1 MRKHFSHC
9 LLCGR
14 VIPEGNVYCELC
26 RRNAESNPLDPDREL
41 VKTVKEGLRRT
52 DGYCPC
58 RREKRKNT
66 DSSAESSESRW
77 QIRPLKA
84 TAIACYITNQTK
96 EIKKMLNITKAS
108 FDKEVM
114 SSDIPVVLDFWAEW
128 CGPCRML
135 SPVLEDL
142 AAEYGDRVLFC
153 KINVD
158 DEPELAARFG
168 IASIPTLLFF
178 KNSAISKKSVGYRD
192 KGELEKI
199 LRELL

>member
-1 MRKHFSHC
+1 
-9 LLCGR
+9 
-14 VIPEGNVYCELC
+14 
-26 RRNAESNPLDPDREL
+26 
-41 VKTVKEGLRRT
+41 
-52 DGYCPC
+52 
-58 RREKRKNT
+58 
-66 DSSAESSESRW
+66 
-77 QIRPLKA
+77 
-84 TAIACYITNQTK
+84 
-96 EIKKMLNITKAS
+96 MLNITKAS

-178 KNSAISKKSVGYRD
+178 KNSAISKKSVGYREI
-192 KGELEKI
+192 G
-199 LRELL
+199 RAHV

>member
-1 MRKHFSHC
+1 
-9 LLCGR
+9 
-14 VIPEGNVYCELC
+14 
-26 RRNAESNPLDPDREL
+26 
-41 VKTVKEGLRRT
+41 
-52 DGYCPC
+52 
-58 RREKRKNT
+58 
-66 DSSAESSESRW
+66 
-77 QIRPLKA
+77 
-84 TAIACYITNQTK
+84 
-96 EIKKMLNITKAS
+96 MLNITKAS

-178 KNSAISKKSVGYRD
+178 KNSAISKKIRR
-192 KGELEKI
+192 I
-199 LRELL
+199 P

>member
-1 MRKHFSHC
+1 
-9 LLCGR
+9 
-14 VIPEGNVYCELC
+14 
-26 RRNAESNPLDPDREL
+26 
-41 VKTVKEGLRRT
+41 
-52 DGYCPC
+52 
-58 RREKRKNT
+58 
-66 DSSAESSESRW
+66 
-77 QIRPLKA
+77 
-84 TAIACYITNQTK
+84 
-96 EIKKMLNITKAS
+96 MLNITKAS

-168 IASIPTLLFF
+168 IQAYRHFSF
-178 KNSAISKKSVGYRD
+178 SKTAQ
-192 KGELEKI
+192 
-199 LRELL
+199 

>member
-1 MRKHFSHC
+1 
-9 LLCGR
+9 
-14 VIPEGNVYCELC
+14 
-26 RRNAESNPLDPDREL
+26 
-41 VKTVKEGLRRT
+41 
-52 DGYCPC
+52 
-58 RREKRKNT
+58 
-66 DSSAESSESRW
+66 
-77 QIRPLKA
+77 
-84 TAIACYITNQTK
+84 
-96 EIKKMLNITKAS
+96 MLNITKAS

-142 AAEYGDRVLFC
+142 ATEYGDRVLFC

-178 KNSAISKKSVGYRD
+178 KNSAISKKFVGYRD

>member
-1 MRKHFSHC
+1 MS
-9 LLCGR
+9 
-14 VIPEGNVYCELC
+14 VI
-26 RRNAESNPLDPDREL
+26 
-41 VKTVKEGLRRT
+41 TVTKDNFE
-52 DGYCPC
+52 
-58 RREKRKNT
+58 EVV
-66 DSSAESSESRW
+66 
-77 QIRPLKA
+77 LKA
-84 TAIACYITNQTK
+84 KQK
-96 EIKKMLNITKAS
+96 VL
-108 FDKEVM
+108 
-114 SSDIPVVLDFWAEW
+114 LDFWAPW

-135 SPVLEDL
+135 GPVLEEV
-142 AAEYGDRVLFC
+142 AAERPDIKVC

>member
-1 MRKHFSHC
+1 
-9 LLCGR
+9 
-14 VIPEGNVYCELC
+14 
-26 RRNAESNPLDPDREL
+26 
-41 VKTVKEGLRRT
+41 
-52 DGYCPC
+52 
-58 RREKRKNT
+58 
-66 DSSAESSESRW
+66 
-77 QIRPLKA
+77 
-84 TAIACYITNQTK
+84 
-96 EIKKMLNITKAS
+96 MLNITKAS

-178 KNSAISKKSVGYRD
+178 KNSAISKKFVGYRD